1 MLKPDRNKINIEMA
15 KRKWNVSKLAVAY
28 GVSRAR
34 MNIILNSQSLT
45 PACMGRLADAPGVD
59 VTEILES

>member
-1 MLKPDRNKINIEMA
+1 MKPDRNKINIEMA
-15 KRKWNVSKLAVAY
+15 KKKWNISHLAAAY

-45 PACMGRLADAPGVD
+45 PACIGRLADALGVD